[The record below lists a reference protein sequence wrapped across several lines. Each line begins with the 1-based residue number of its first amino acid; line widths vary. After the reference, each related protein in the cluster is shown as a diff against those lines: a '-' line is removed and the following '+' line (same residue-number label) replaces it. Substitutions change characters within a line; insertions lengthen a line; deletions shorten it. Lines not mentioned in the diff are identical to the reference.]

1 MRARLER
8 SFDRFTDVRTMV
20 DIKVARLIREQE
32 IDIVVDL
39 AGFTA
44 SNRGAVLAY
53 RPAPLVANFQGF
65 GTGAPF
71 IDYVIAD
78 HQTVPESHERFYREK
93 IGRMPDSWVVADNA
107 DRN

>member
-1 MRARLER
+1 MGARLDRIFE
-8 SFDRFTDVRTMV
+8 RFTDAGTMGAP
-20 DIKVARLIREQE
+20 KVAQLIRQQE

-53 RPAPLVANFQGF
+53 RPAPIVVHFQGF
-65 GTGAPF
+65 GTAAPV

-78 HQTVPESHERFYREK
+78 RQPVPDHLKARDRERDARKPES
-93 IGRMPDSWVVADNA
+93 
-107 DRN
+107 